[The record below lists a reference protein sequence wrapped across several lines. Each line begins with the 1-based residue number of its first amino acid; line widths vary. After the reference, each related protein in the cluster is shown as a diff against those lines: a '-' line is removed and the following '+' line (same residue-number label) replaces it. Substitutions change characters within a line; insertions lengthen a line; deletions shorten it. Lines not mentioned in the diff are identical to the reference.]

1 MNRRALHGLL
11 GSLVLAGLLAIGLAF
26 TFAVDLSPRPF
37 TIVDCGPG
45 PCR

>member
-26 TFAVDLSPRPF
+26 TFAVDQPAAQPF
-37 TIVDCGPG
+37 TIIDCGRG
-45 PCR
+45 SC